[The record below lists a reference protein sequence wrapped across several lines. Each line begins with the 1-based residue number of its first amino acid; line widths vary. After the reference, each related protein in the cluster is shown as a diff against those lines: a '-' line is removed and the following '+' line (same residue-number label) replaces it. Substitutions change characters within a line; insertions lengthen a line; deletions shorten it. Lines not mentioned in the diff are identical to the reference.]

1 LLFIWSLVC
10 CTALFGKVG
19 SDSANQNGFRIKG
32 IDFRYGFGRYAI
44 ASENETALAA
54 KFTNDQNNFYQFNK
68 AYALN
73 VKGRGISDLYVG
85 IVLVPSY
92 YIKNR
97 LFYREEFRIGLSFT
111 LLNNASSMNL
121 TWDTLQTGVQK
132 EVKNLYYQYKYNS
145 QRVHFSYLL
154 NTRIIKNHFAL
165 YGGIGGSV
173 GFSSWRTDYDGGAGS
188 YKKQV
193 LTIQNNQVSQKT
205 QNLPLENYTTESASL
220 YVPIGIKYNVSCE
233 LNLFFET
240 QLGLQYFYKGLK
252 KTNTWIPNALF
263 NFGFRYKLIDD
274 AVATKKGDV
283 FW

>member
-1 LLFIWSLVC
+1 MLFIWSLVC

-44 ASENETALAA
+44 ASANETALAA

-68 AYALN
+68 AHALN
-73 VKGRGISDLYVG
+73 VKGRGISDMYVG

-121 TWDTLQTGVQK
+121 TWDTLQTGVQR
-132 EVKNLYYQYKYNS
+132 EIRNLFYQYKYNS

-154 NTRIIKNHFAL
+154 NTRIIKHHFAL
-165 YGGIGGSV
+165 YGGIGGSI
-173 GFSSWRTDYDGGAGS
+173 GFSSCRTDYDGGAGS

-274 AVATKKGDV
+274 ASAAKKGDV

>member
-1 LLFIWSLVC
+1 MLSCVTVFS
-10 CTALFGKVG
+10 TGYN
-19 SDSANQNGFRIKG
+19 DSTYQSSFRIKG

-44 ASENETALAA
+44 ASDNETALAS

-68 AYALN
+68 AKASPIS
-73 VKGRGISDLYVG
+73 GRGISDMYIG
-85 IVLVPSY
+85 IVLVPSRY
-92 YIKNR
+92 VKNK
-97 LFYREEFRIGLSFT
+97 LFYREEFRIGISFT
-111 LLNNASSMNL
+111 LLNNASSMHL
-121 TWDTLQTGVQK
+121 TWDTLQNGVQK

-165 YGGIGGSV
+165 YGGIGASV

-193 LTIQNNQVSQKT
+193 LTNQNNQVSEKT
-205 QNLPLENYTTESASL
+205 QTLPLENYTTESGSV
-220 YVPIGIKYNVSCE
+220 YVPLGIKYNVSCE

-252 KTNTWIPNALF
+252 KTNTLIPNTLF

-274 AVATKKGDV
+274 GEQSNNKNEI